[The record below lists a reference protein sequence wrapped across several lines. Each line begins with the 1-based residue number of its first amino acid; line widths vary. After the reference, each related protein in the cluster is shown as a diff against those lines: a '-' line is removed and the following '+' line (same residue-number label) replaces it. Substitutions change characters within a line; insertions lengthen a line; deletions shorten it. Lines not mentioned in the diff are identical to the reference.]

1 MQSEN
6 KRIKERNRRETEK
19 ILRNIAE
26 YENEIQ
32 EEMFRE
38 FDQSTFDLGLQGF
51 RSALYLTADN
61 LSDCSQ
67 IEMDQNFYMSNL
79 ITNTSSPSN
88 QTKDY
93 NIANRIKTPIR
104 IKSIMS
110 RNTNICDGSF

>member
-6 KRIKERNRRETEK
+6 IRIKERNRRETEK

-51 RSALYLTADN
+51 RSALYLTSEN

-67 IEMDQNFYMSNL
+67 IEMDQNFYSSNIL
-79 ITNTSSPSN
+79 TNTSSPSN
-88 QTKDY
+88 KTKV
-93 NIANRIKTPIR
+93 NSISNRIKTPIR
-104 IKSIMS
+104 MKSILS
-110 RNTNICDGSF
+110 RTYNSYDGSF

>member
-6 KRIKERNRRETEK
+6 VRITERNRRETEK

-26 YENEIQ
+26 YETEIQ
-32 EEMFRE
+32 EEMCRE

-51 RSALYLTADN
+51 HSALFLTADN

-67 IEMDQNFYMSNL
+67 VNNDQNFYLSNA
-79 ITNTSSPSN
+79 ISSTSSPSS
-88 QTKDY
+88 QTKL
-93 NIANRIKTPIR
+93 NKISNRIKTPIR

-110 RNTNICDGSF
+110 RNTETCNGSF